1 VKTETFVRRT
11 LIEAPAGEV
20 FRWHAS
26 PGALQSLVPPWESV
40 VVEEEGSIEDG
51 ALVTLRVGVGP
62 LRLRWISRIS
72 HVIAG
77 RQFRD
82 VQVRG
87 PFALWEHTHRMV
99 PDGDCACWLED
110 WILYALPGGLLG
122 RWFGGSFV
130 RRKLDRMFDYR
141 HRVTREALGGWCPG
155 ALSHAF

>member
-1 VKTETFVRRT
+1 MNEIFEHRT
-11 LIEAPAGEV
+11 WLPAPAEEV
-20 FRWHAS
+20 FRWHAE
-26 PGALQSLVPPWESV
+26 PGALQRLTPPWERAEGV
-40 VVEEEGSIEDG
+40 REGRIEEGAE
-51 ALVTLRVGVGP
+51 VVLRVGVGLLSLP
-62 LRLRWISRIS
+62 WIARI
-72 HVIAG
+72 VECVPG
-77 RQFRD
+77 RSFRD

-122 RWFGGSFV
+122 RWFGGPFV

-141 HRVTREALGGWCPG
+141 HRVTREALAGWRPE